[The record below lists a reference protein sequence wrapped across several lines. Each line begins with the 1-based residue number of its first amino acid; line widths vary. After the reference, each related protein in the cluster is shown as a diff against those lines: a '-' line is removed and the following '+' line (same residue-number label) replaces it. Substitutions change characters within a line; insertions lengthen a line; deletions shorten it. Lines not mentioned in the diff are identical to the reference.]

1 MSATQSAVGELL
13 RGYRLRAGMTQRE
26 LAVASGVSE
35 REISD
40 LERGVRNMP
49 RARTL
54 TVLAVTLRLSQHQQ
68 KRLIAAAVRWR
79 FRPRP
84 AL

>member
-1 MSATQSAVGELL
+1 MIATRLPVGELL
-13 RGYRLRAGMTQRE
+13 REYRLRAGLTQRE
-26 LAVASGVSE
+26 LATASGISE

-54 TVLAVTLRLSQHQQ
+54 TALAATLRLSQNQH
-68 KRLIAAAVRWR
+68 KRLIAATLNWR
-79 FRPRP
+79 DHQRSVM
-84 AL
+84 